1 MKNHSEERALSL
13 IDLDKDADNRVPD
26 YLVDTGAVALPYV
39 TIPIAFGMAVV
50 LETIP
55 GTGFERLATSLG

>member
-1 MKNHSEERALSL
+1 MKHHRYGRALSL

-26 YLVDTGAVALPYV
+26 YPVDAGAVAPPYV

-50 LETIP
+50 LENIP
-55 GTGFERLATSLG
+55 GIGFERLAGALE